1 MARDEFRKRIAREQ
15 AAGWRVKERADDWAL
30 LHKPNFGTK
39 DGHVLIAVTT
49 VWWTFGL
56 ANAAYALLKYW
67 YDTPTKL
74 VDADDLPEGDELSI
88 TSATEAGVES
98 SRSSSTGSLSSAPS
112 NDDPDDDADPP
123 DSPDPISILRE
134 RYARGEID
142 EAEFERRVERLIE
155 TDTIEAA
162 KRSREHERDREPAVE
177 RS

>member
-1 MARDEFRKRIAREQ
+1 MTRDEFRKRIAHEQ
-15 AAGWRVKERADDWAL
+15 AAGWRVKERGDDWAL

-39 DGHVLIAVTT
+39 DGHVLLAVTT

-74 VDADDLPEGDELSI
+74 VEADDLLDESD
-88 TSATEAGVES
+88 SPAAPATRTET
-98 SRSSSTGSLSSAPS
+98 SRSTVTDSSAS
-112 NDDPDDDADPP
+112 DDEHDDADP
-123 DSPDPISILRE
+123 SDPSDPSDPLSIVRE

-142 EAEFERRVERLIE
+142 EAEFERRVERLLE
-155 TDTIEAA
+155 TDSTEST
-162 KRSREHERDREPAVE
+162 KRQSERESAREPAVD